1 MKILI
6 KTSLNILVLFFILS
20 VTYAQSNFEGK
31 VVYTMTYEDMPA
43 EMKGME
49 SMLPKEMK
57 MYIKENKSRI
67 EQDNMM
73 GKTIIVSDMDA
84 KTGFM
89 EMNMAGQSLRM
100 NISAEDFEK
109 EVNKMPDIAYFNETK
124 NIAGYD
130 CKKAI
135 MKDESGQLTLTV
147 YYTEKISNKAHRQFG
162 GLKGFPLEYS
172 MPQQGM
178 KVIMTASEVSEE
190 SISESIFNKSEGYR
204 DITQEEL
211 QQMMM
216 GGGR

>member
-6 KTSLNILVLFFILS
+6 KTSLNFLVLIFILS

-67 EQDNMM
+67 EQNNMM

-100 NISAEDFEK
+100 NISTEEFEK
-109 EVNKMPDIAYFNETK
+109 EVNKMPDIEYFNETK
-124 NIAGYD
+124 KIAGYD

-147 YYTEKISNKAHRQFG
+147 FYTEKISNKAHREFG

-172 MPQQGM
+172 MPQQEM